1 VIPKF
6 IGDFSVFLPEI
17 RPAASLRGVLSLII
31 SLSLNVVSRI
41 KKMQKILVTL
51 KCHLSRLASVVG
63 LLGLVLFVNLILVSP
78 SYAAVK
84 SSPTEEKVIQPFEL
98 SQPASDREE
107 AYEKVAKVV
116 QDPTKLIK
124 AENEEVKAE
133 IDAYKKDLPSNNL
146 LEKATDSL
154 EEFKK

>member
-1 VIPKF
+1 
-6 IGDFSVFLPEI
+6 
-17 RPAASLRGVLSLII
+17 
-31 SLSLNVVSRI
+31 
-41 KKMQKILVTL
+41 MQKILVTV
-51 KCHLSRLASVVG
+51 KRHLNQLVPVVG
-63 LLGLVLFVNLILVSP
+63 LLGLVLFANLILIFP

-107 AYEKVAKVV
+107 AYEKVAKVT

-133 IDAYKKDLPSNNL
+133 TDAYKKDLPSNNL
-146 LEKATDSL
+146 LDKAGDSI